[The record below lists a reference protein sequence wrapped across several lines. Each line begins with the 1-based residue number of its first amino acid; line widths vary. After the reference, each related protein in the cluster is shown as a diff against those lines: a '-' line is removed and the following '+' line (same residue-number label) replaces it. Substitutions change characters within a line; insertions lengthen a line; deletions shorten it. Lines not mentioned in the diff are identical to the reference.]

1 MDADN
6 KAVIEKQAPAR
17 IWNVMFISIFFAN
30 MVMSLGQFMA
40 NSLLSVYA
48 DSLGASAAA
57 IGLLMSSF
65 AITAI
70 LFRLISAPAMDTY
83 NRKYIVIFA
92 MMTLAVAFFGFSM
105 SRSIEALVIFRLL
118 QGCGMAFGNACCL
131 AMVSEALPKER
142 YGTGMG
148 YYSLA
153 QVISQALG
161 PTVGL
166 WLSRLVGFQ
175 AAYSIIACLLLV
187 GIILALQI
195 RTHFKRTKKFRISLD
210 SAISKEALLPGVVML
225 FLLVT
230 FSVTGSFLIVYAG
243 KQGVT
248 KNIGLYFIVSSVTM
262 VLTRPIIGKLT
273 DKYGIVKIF
282 IPALLC
288 DIAVFILISFSRS
301 LIMFLLAAFISAF
314 GFGAMM
320 PAMQALSMKCVPNE
334 RRGAAS
340 STNYLGMDIG
350 AFTGPLIAG
359 VIAEKYGYVSMW
371 RIMIFPLFIAMLLML
386 LYRKKVTAIEES
398 FAA

>member
-1 MDADN
+1 MDVDN
-6 KAVIEKQAPAR
+6 KAAIEKQEPAK

-30 MVMSLGQFMA
+30 MVMNLGQFMA
-40 NSLLSVYA
+40 TSLLSVYA
-48 DSLGASAAA
+48 DSIGASAAA

-70 LFRLISAPAMDTY
+70 LFRVVSAPAMDTY

-92 MMTLAVAFFGFSM
+92 MLTLAVAFFGFSM
-105 SRSIEALVIFRLL
+105 SRSIEALVVFRLL

-153 QVISQALG
+153 QVVSQALG

-166 WLSRLVGFQ
+166 WLSGLVGFQ
-175 AAYSIIACLLLV
+175 MTYGIIACLLLL

-195 RTHFKRTKKFRISLD
+195 KTHFKRTKKFRISFN
-210 SAISKEALLPGVVML
+210 SVIAKEALLPGAVML
-225 FLLVT
+225 FLLAT

-248 KNIGLYFIVSSVTM
+248 EHIGLYFIVSSVTM
-262 VLTRPIIGKLT
+262 VLTRPVIGKIT
-273 DKYGIVKIF
+273 DKYGIVKVF
-282 IPALLC
+282 IPAILC
-288 DIAVFILISFSRS
+288 DITVFTLISFSRS
-301 LIMFLLAAFISAF
+301 LIMFLTAAFISAF

-320 PAMQALSMKCVPNE
+320 PAIQALSMKCVPNE

-340 STNYLGMDIG
+340 ITNYLGMDIG
-350 AFTGPLIAG
+350 AFFGPLIAG
-359 VIAEKYGYVSMW
+359 EIAEKFGYVSMW

-386 LYRKKVTAIEES
+386 LNRKKITAIEKS
-398 FAA
+398 FTA

>member
-1 MDADN
+1 MDIDN
-6 KAVIEKQAPAR
+6 KAVIENKAPDK

-30 MVMSLGQFMA
+30 MVMNLGQFMA

-48 DSLGASAAA
+48 DSLGATPAA
-57 IGLLMSSF
+57 IGLLMSAF
-65 AITAI
+65 AVTAI
-70 LFRLISAPAMDTY
+70 MFRFISAPAMDTY
-83 NRKYIVIFA
+83 NRKHIVIFA
-92 MMTLAVAFFGFSM
+92 MLTLAVAFFGFSM
-105 SRSIEALVIFRLL
+105 SRSIEALVVFRLL

-131 AMVSEALPKER
+131 AMVSEALPKEG

-153 QVISQALG
+153 QVVSQAMG

-175 AAYSIIACLLLV
+175 ATYGIITGLLLLGTV
-187 GIILALQI
+187 LAFQI
-195 RTHFKRTKKFRISLD
+195 KTNFKRTNKFKISLGG
-210 SAISKEALLPGVVML
+210 AVAKEALLPGVVML
-225 FLLVT
+225 FLLAT

-243 KQGVT
+243 KQGVSEH
-248 KNIGLYFIVSSVTM
+248 IGLYFIVSSVTM
-262 VLTRPIIGKLT
+262 VLTRPVIGKLT

-282 IPALLC
+282 IPAIVCDLL
-288 DIAVFILISFSRS
+288 VFTLISFSRS
-301 LIMFLLAAFISAF
+301 LIMFLTAAFISAF

-320 PAMQALSMKCVPNE
+320 PAIQALSMKCVPNE

-359 VIAEKYGYVSMW
+359 GIAERFGYVSMW
-371 RIMIFPLFIAMLLML
+371 RIMIFPLLIALLLML
-386 LYRKKVTAIEES
+386 LYRKKITAIEEN
-398 FAA
+398 FMA